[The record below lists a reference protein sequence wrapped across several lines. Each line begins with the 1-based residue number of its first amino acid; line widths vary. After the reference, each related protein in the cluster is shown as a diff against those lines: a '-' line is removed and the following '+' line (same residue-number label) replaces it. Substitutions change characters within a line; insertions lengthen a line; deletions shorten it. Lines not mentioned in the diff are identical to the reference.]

1 MNPTGSLPRAGNP
14 TDPDTTLLRS
24 MRRIAQAIDV
34 RSREIARLTGLT
46 LPQLI
51 VLEAV
56 RSLGQVTTQEI
67 SREAAMSASTVVAVL
82 DRLLARGLIARDR
95 SLVDRRVVHT
105 RLTAAGGEAL
115 KAAPHLLHPGFLA
128 AFAELDDAER
138 GQLAE
143 ALRRIEQLMTT
154 VVPDSGPQRLG
165 SDESPETVSG

>member
-1 MNPTGSLPRAGNP
+1 MSVAGSPSPAGNP

-46 LPQLI
+46 LPQLM

-56 RSLGQVTTQEI
+56 RSLGQVTTQEL

-82 DRLLARGLIARDR
+82 DRLLAKGLVDRDR
-95 SLVDRRVVHT
+95 SLIDRRVVHT
-105 RLTAAGGEAL
+105 RLTAAGAEAL

-138 GQLAE
+138 GQLAG
-143 ALRRIEQLMTT
+143 ALHRIERLMTT
-154 VVPDSGPQRLG
+154 AAPDVGPPRPEA
-165 SDESPETVSG
+165 DERPETVRT